1 MKYTCIILLALAL
14 FTFSCSSGKTNDT
27 ANGSDTLS
35 TADLLKTETWK
46 CVDTAQDKFCLP
58 PSWKPFAHN
67 KGYIFCSYLDN
78 KDSTTVFAVMKTAE
92 SKDVNINAYL
102 KKVYKQLKSDSAE
115 IVQGYSIKKMVY
127 ETKETY
133 FGRYYADV
141 NDRSYLTYS
150 MIFELDNN
158 IYEVALKCEKANWK
172 KYSAV
177 FQKILSSFRHK
188 DAPFFR
194 EGDRITEQKAVDLSK
209 L

>member
-1 MKYTCIILLALAL
+1 MKYTYVIFLAVAL
-14 FTFSCSSGKTNDT
+14 FTFSCSSGKTSDT
-27 ANGSDTLS
+27 ANSSDTLS

-46 CVDTAQDKFCLP
+46 CIDTAQDRFCLP

-78 KDSTTVFAVMKTAE
+78 TDSTTVFAVLKTAE
-92 SKDVNINAYL
+92 SKDVNINSYL
-102 KKVYKQLKSDSAE
+102 KKVYKQLKSDNTE
-115 IVQGYSIKKMVY
+115 IVQGYSINKLIY

-133 FGRYYADV
+133 FGRYYAQV
-141 NDRSYLTYS
+141 NDKSYLTYS
-150 MIFELDNN
+150 MIFELDNS
-158 IYEVALKCEKANWK
+158 IYEVALKCEKSNWK

-194 EGDRITEQKAVDLSK
+194 DGDRITEKKSVDLTK